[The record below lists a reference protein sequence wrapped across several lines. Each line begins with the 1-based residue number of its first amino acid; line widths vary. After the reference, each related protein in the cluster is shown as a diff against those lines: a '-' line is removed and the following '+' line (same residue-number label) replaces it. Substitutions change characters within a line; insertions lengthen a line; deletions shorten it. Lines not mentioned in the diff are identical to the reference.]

1 MEEKQNQGQN
11 ALSLRSIVDVKE
23 LQRMQNLLSDATG
36 LAAVILDA
44 SGQPVTKPSNY
55 PDFCRKVG
63 GSMVGKERCGQCAKN
78 GSGIYRCHAGLMEF
92 SKYLMVDGKLAGI
105 LIGGQALLEKP
116 DPDYYRSIL
125 GDLGL
130 NEAECLQALEKV
142 PVRSQKAVEA
152 SAELFSSTIEQWVIN
167 IYEQKKT
174 QIRVEVFNR
183 ESETVQ
189 EVMRKIKMKARELE
203 QTAVTEKML
212 SLNASIE
219 AGRAGNAGVGF
230 SVVAEEIGRLAN
242 ESSAVYAEIRQLVD
256 SVADSIQAMGEID
269 ALEP

>member
-1 MEEKQNQGQN
+1 MEETRNQERE
-11 ALSLRSIVDVKE
+11 SLRLCSIVDVKE

-63 GSMVGKERCGQCAKN
+63 SSIIGQERCGQCAKN

-92 SKYLMVDGKLAGI
+92 SKYIIVDKKLAGI
-105 LIGGQALLEKP
+105 LIGGQALLEQP
-116 DPDYYRSIL
+116 DPDYCRSVL
-125 GDLGL
+125 ADLGL
-130 NEAECLQALEKV
+130 NEEECLRALEQV

-167 IYEQKKT
+167 IYEQKKN
-174 QIRVEVFNR
+174 QARVEVFLR

-189 EVMRKIKMKARELE
+189 EAMKKIKMKARELE

-219 AGRAGNAGVGF
+219 AGRAGQAGVGF

-269 ALEP
+269 A

>member
-1 MEEKQNQGQN
+1 MEEKWNQDRE
-11 ALSLRSIVDVKE
+11 SLQLRGIVDVKE

-44 SGQPVTKPSNY
+44 AGEPVTKPSNY
-55 PDFCRKVG
+55 PDFCRKIG
-63 GSMVGKERCGQCAKN
+63 SSMVGKERCGQCAKN
-78 GSGIYRCHAGLMEF
+78 GGGFYRCHAGLMEF
-92 SKYLMVDGKLAGI
+92 SKYLEVDGKLAGI
-105 LIGGQALLEKP
+105 LIGGQALLEHP
-116 DPDYYRSIL
+116 DPDYYRSIF

-130 NEAECLQALEKV
+130 NEEDCLQALEKV
-142 PVRSQKAVEA
+142 PIRSKKAVE
-152 SAELFSSTIEQWVIN
+152 SYAELFSSTIEQWVIN
-167 IYEQKKT
+167 VYEQKKN
-174 QIRVEVFNR
+174 QIRIEVFNK
-183 ESETVQ
+183 ESQTVQ
-189 EVMRKIKMKARELE
+189 EAMKKIKMKARELE

-256 SVADSIQAMGEID
+256 SVADSIRAMGEID
-269 ALEP
+269 V